1 MNNCLKEF
9 MAEHIRMPLLGYSA
23 QGKTFSELS
32 QDHQRIIRNKAS
44 FLTPETELADL
55 VMPTEHLALR
65 LNIREDLIVGA
76 FDLPVATAF
85 TSITEGKA
93 EPFPQCWPLMV
104 DCICISLP
112 GIMSNQLTLKES
124 TQTGSC
130 KKHCCGRKL
139 LQRQAEWLKCRG
151 MLCCRPWDVKTDSAL
166 VIVNRALVWPF
177 CRNRNCC
184 HEQNCN

>member
-76 FDLPVATAF
+76 FDLTVAIAVNY
-85 TSITEGKA
+85 ITEGKA
-93 EPFPQCWPLMV
+93 ETF
-104 DCICISLP
+104 
-112 GIMSNQLTLKES
+112 S
-124 TQTGSC
+124 TMLATYGGLHLYFAARDYVKSTYS
-130 KKHCCGRKL
+130 KRKHANRL
-139 LQRQAEWLKCRG
+139 L
-151 MLCCRPWDVKTDSAL
+151 
-166 VIVNRALVWPF
+166 
-177 CRNRNCC
+177 
-184 HEQNCN
+184 